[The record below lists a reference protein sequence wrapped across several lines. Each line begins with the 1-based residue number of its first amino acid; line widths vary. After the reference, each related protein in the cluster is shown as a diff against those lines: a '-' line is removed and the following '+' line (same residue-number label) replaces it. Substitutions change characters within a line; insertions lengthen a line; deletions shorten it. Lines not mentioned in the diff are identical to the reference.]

1 VTLASDF
8 RQVVDATLRI
18 GALCERGCCL
28 NMKRRRAQRRRVARL
43 GAMAA
48 RNLADAYR
56 PDGACQA
63 FAALRGGR

>member
-1 VTLASDF
+1 MTLASDF

-18 GALCERGCCL
+18 NALGERGCRL

-56 PDGACQA
+56 PE
-63 FAALRGGR
+63 FMRMEAL

>member
-1 VTLASDF
+1 MTIASDF
-8 RQVVDATLRI
+8 QQAVDATLRI
-18 GALCERGCCL
+18 NALGERGCRL

-56 PDGACQA
+56 PE
-63 FAALRGGR
+63 FMRMEAL

>member
-1 VTLASDF
+1 MTLASDF
-8 RQVVDATLRI
+8 RQVVDAALRI
-18 GALCERGCCL
+18 SALTERGCRL

-56 PDGACQA
+56 PEFTLTEAP
-63 FAALRGGR
+63 